1 MKKPIFVWIF
11 SEFICLEIWALDWVT
26 QRRTTQQLHHRLV
39 RARWANPVVII
50 YIRTCCLTFLGSRH
64 CTCHPLTQP
73 AGLASEVKAACS
85 FMVMLQVPGWRE
97 GSAHIHIYYIFR
109 EIFGRPKLCAMF
121 SGQPDNKEPKIEFLF
136 KYEKNG
142 STISYHCPH
151 RIET

>member
-73 AGLASEVKAACS
+73 AGLASLNRSTGSMSLYNHATGNAVNGWFNCKQGRRALPIQLYLLMYELYCI
-85 FMVMLQVPGWRE
+85 LQPNQRASQPGR
-97 GSAHIHIYYIFR
+97 SSR
-109 EIFGRPKLCAMF
+109 RM
-121 SGQPDNKEPKIEFLF
+121 
-136 KYEKNG
+136 
-142 STISYHCPH
+142 T
-151 RIET
+151 